1 MALRLRCFREFAGSP
16 FQRELNVLQTELL
29 NLLCHAFC
37 SAAEAWDTAPL
48 TSCSCCQTRILC
60 EHQRSSDT
68 AFVNLGGEAPP
79 ARSRLQPLHEI
90 CKAGHRAKQQSS
102 GETRTDSLL
111 FTVTRGTCWFL
122 LLLLL
127 FSSGRFSSLNQ
138 TPSRS

>member
-68 AFVNLGGEAPP
+68 AFVNLGGGAPP

-102 GETRTDSLL
+102 GETRTDSTFYRDAGHLL
-111 FTVTRGTCWFL
+111 VFFVVVVVFERTF
-122 LLLLL
+122 
-127 FSSGRFSSLNQ
+127 
-138 TPSRS
+138 

>member
-68 AFVNLGGEAPP
+68 AFVNLGGGAPP

-102 GETRTDSLL
+102 GETRTDSTFYRDAGHLL
-111 FTVTRGTCWFL
+111 VFVVVVVVFERTF
-122 LLLLL
+122 
-127 FSSGRFSSLNQ
+127 
-138 TPSRS
+138 